1 MTEMDVD
8 HLLYELCVD
17 LGFCLPPE
25 VRESMRT
32 SPPDGVDSFTDA
44 VFVAEGLDPTATDC

>member
-1 MTEMDVD
+1 MDVD